1 MTFQEYRRR
10 ILIDRFVRA
19 VLYLTAGFAIAL
31 LCASGIAGIFLA
43 GVLGWAVLKFG
54 PR

>member
-10 ILIDRFVRA
+10 YLIDRFVRA
-19 VLYLTAGFAIAL
+19 VLYLMAGFAIAL
-31 LCASGIAGIFLA
+31 LCAAGGAGWFLA
-43 GVLGWAVLKFG
+43 GLLGWAVLKFG